1 MNTSMKTHIDKY
13 KSTDLETATILL
25 TSGFTD
31 FDIYEI
37 GPKHFEFQFNRTTGL
52 DRILEA
58 YHKQQLTL
66 PAFALLANWKFL
78 KTRINE
84 RKCQSTF

>member
-1 MNTSMKTHIDKY
+1 MEITTY
-13 KSTDLETATILL
+13 RTTCLETSSILV

-37 GPKHFEFQFNRTTGL
+37 GPKHFEFHFNRDAGL
-52 DRILEA
+52 DRILET
-58 YHKQQLTL
+58 YHRQQLML
-66 PAFALLANWKFL
+66 PAHALLANLKFL